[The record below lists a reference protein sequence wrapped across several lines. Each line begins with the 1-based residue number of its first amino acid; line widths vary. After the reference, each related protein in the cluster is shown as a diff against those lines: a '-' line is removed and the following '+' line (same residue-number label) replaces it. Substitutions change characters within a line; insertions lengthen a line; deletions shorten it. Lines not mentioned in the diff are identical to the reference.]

1 MTSQASSSDNGSRL
15 RWLVLGL
22 GAVTLSLA
30 ACTGA
35 VSGGGEATATA
46 TTTPAVPTV
55 APTAEVETESAPATA
70 ESTDAASG
78 DANVIVVAADY
89 DADSGTIE
97 VRSIVTNLIAE
108 GTCTVTATSPEG
120 EELTATVDARPDA
133 QSTVCPLATI
143 EGVTG
148 EGWKVQVAFESA
160 EGNGISEAV
169 VAEVRQ

>member
-35 VSGGGEATATA
+35 VSGGGEVAATA

-89 DADSGTIE
+89 DADSGAIE

-108 GTCTVTATSPEG
+108 GTCTVTACLLYTSPSPR
-120 EELTATVDARPDA
+120 DD
-133 QSTVCPLATI
+133 
-143 EGVTG
+143 
-148 EGWKVQVAFESA
+148 
-160 EGNGISEAV
+160 
-169 VAEVRQ
+169 